1 MNVSTKQQTSHQ
13 VVKAMKNRVFLVGL
27 LLVVAG
33 FCIGCQDA
41 NQAFSPGAGDSRIVG
56 TWQLYER
63 RFPKDS
69 TYSVKRDTVTTIRDT
84 SYYVTKR
91 YPIAPPQ
98 TITFNPDGSLSA
110 SGSEMTYYYPIRY
123 FRVDST
129 FRDSLSVDLYITSN
143 RANVPF
149 RQQVKFSRDTLLL
162 QQRCSEPCYL
172 KFLRMR

>member
-1 MNVSTKQQTSHQ
+1 MRNKGFLLGL
-13 VVKAMKNRVFLVGL
+13 FLVI
-27 LLVVAG
+27 VG
-33 FCIGCQDA
+33 FLTNCKDA
-41 NQAFSPGAGDSRIVG
+41 NQAFSPGAGDPRLVG
-56 TWQLYER
+56 TWQLHER

-84 SYYVTKR
+84 SYYITKR
-91 YPIAPPQ
+91 YPMAPPQ

-129 FRDSLSVDLYITSN
+129 FPDSLSVDLFITTN
-143 RANVPF
+143 RAHVPF

-162 QQRCSEPCYL
+162 QQRCSEHCYL
-172 KFLRMR
+172 KFLRAR